1 MSTATTTVSVAD
13 MMAKLAALEKENE
26 ALKASGAKVVKPR
39 TAVSNGLSLRVG
51 EKGGIAIYG
60 LNNRFP
66 VTLYRQQF
74 EKLAKCIPEIQAF
87 IQANDAKLVY
97 KLEE

>member
-1 MSTATTTVSVAD
+1 MSTATNNMSVAD
-13 MMAKLAALEKENE
+13 MMAKLAQLEKENE

-39 TAVSNGLSLRVG
+39 QSIGNGVSLRVG

-60 LNNRFP
+60 LNARFP

-74 EKLAKCIPEIQAF
+74 EKLAKAIPEIQAF
-87 IQANDAKLVY
+87 IAANSDKLVF